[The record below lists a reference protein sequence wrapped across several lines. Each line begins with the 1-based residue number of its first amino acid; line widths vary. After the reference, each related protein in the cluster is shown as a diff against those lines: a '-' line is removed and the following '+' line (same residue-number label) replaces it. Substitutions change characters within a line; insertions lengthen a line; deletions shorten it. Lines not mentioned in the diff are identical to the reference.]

1 MNSMRGEV
9 DERLDALLRAYRDAC
24 PTPEPSANF
33 MPNLWRRI
41 ESRQSYTFSFQRM
54 ANALVTAAVA
64 LSIVLGVYMSIPH
77 SSSFS
82 YTQSYL
88 EALADANTLDLDTPD
103 YVSPV
108 RLELSDTG
116 R

>member
-1 MNSMRGEV
+1 MNSMRGND

-33 MPNLWRRI
+33 MPNLWQRI
-41 ESRQSYTFSFQRM
+41 ESRQSFTFSFQRM
-54 ANALVTAAVA
+54 ANAFVTAAVA
-64 LSIVLGVYMSIPH
+64 LSIALGVYMSIPR
-77 SSSFS
+77 SNPS
-82 YTQSYL
+82 YSQSYI
-88 EALADANTLDLDTPD
+88 EALADANTLDIPE

-108 RLELSDTG
+108 RLELSDSG

>member
-1 MNSMRGEV
+1 MDSMRGNV
-9 DERLDALLRAYRDAC
+9 DERLDALLRAYREAC

-33 MPNLWRRI
+33 MPDLCQRI
-41 ESRQSYTFSFQRM
+41 ESRQRFTFSFQHM
-54 ANALVTAAVA
+54 ASAFVTAAVA
-64 LSIVLGVYMSIPH
+64 LTIVLGVYMSIPR
-77 SSSFS
+77 SNPAS
-82 YTQSYL
+82 YSQSYL
-88 EALADANTLDLDTPD
+88 EALADANTLDTPD

>member
-1 MNSMRGEV
+1 MNSMRGN
-9 DERLDALLRAYRDAC
+9 DDARLDALLRAYRDAC

-54 ANALVTAAVA
+54 ANAFVTAAVA
-64 LSIVLGVYMSIPH
+64 LSIALGVYMSIPRSNP
-77 SSSFS
+77 SSYS
-82 YTQSYL
+82 QSYL
-88 EALADANTLDLDTPD
+88 EALADANALDTPD
-103 YVSPV
+103 YVAPV
-108 RLELSDTG
+108 GLELSDPG